1 MTLIGDNRDFQHS
14 RILDVHRWSD
24 HPEVNT
30 FVDLIYK
37 DHTHYVGENTRI
49 KKKHLKVVLLD
60 LFVAWTDDPE
70 LHIAVHM
77 EKGAYSNG
85 QASNKGKSRYNAL
98 HIKVSVID
106 VVHRLHEMVS
116 WRAAFRVPP

>member
-37 DHTHYVGENTRI
+37 NHIHYVGENTRI

-60 LFVAWTDDPE
+60 LFVAWTDDPD
-70 LHIAVHM
+70 LHI
-77 EKGAYSNG
+77 
-85 QASNKGKSRYNAL
+85 
-98 HIKVSVID
+98 
-106 VVHRLHEMVS
+106 
-116 WRAAFRVPP
+116 